1 VEDAVTSLEELYQW
15 EREAVE
21 PSSTDLDKVRRR
33 LGLGVGM
40 ALGATATT
48 VGTQSFFSKIVGAW
62 GMKAVVAGTLVS
74 AAGVGVG
81 VVIGQSEPTSKSQP
95 QPAALVVQAP
105 PHEVGPVVAS
115 PPQTKHDELSD
126 LTKDPSVEEAAAAQ
140 VPRIARE
147 ASKQV
152 QSQAER
158 SDSSSRP
165 ADLLADHTRLLSE
178 VTAALNRGSP
188 STALSLMND
197 QTLKGS
203 PLSSEFLAARI
214 VALCELGRLSEA
226 RPLIQRLQRHS
237 PESPAMNRVVSVC
250 KAD

>member
-1 VEDAVTSLEELYQW
+1 
-15 EREAVE
+15 
-21 PSSTDLDKVRRR
+21 
-33 LGLGVGM
+33 M

-81 VVIGQSEPTSKSQP
+81 VVIGQAEPIPEKSQP
-95 QPAALVVQAP
+95 QTAALVVPAP
-105 PHEVGPVVAS
+105 PHAVGPVVA
-115 PPQTKHDELSD
+115 PPPYTGHDELSG
-126 LTKDPSVEEAAAAQ
+126 LPEGPGVESTTAADG
-140 VPRIARE
+140 PPIARE
-147 ASKQV
+147 ASKEV
-152 QSQAER
+152 QSQATR
-158 SDSSSRP
+158 SRSSSRP

-214 VALCELGRLSEA
+214 VALCGLGRLSEA
-226 RPLIQRLQRHS
+226 RPLIQRLHRHS